1 MFVEAVWVHLVAFG
15 VGQAAAWAYARSGRF
30 WVGATSTA
38 LLWGAADWWLVS
50 RFLLDVGPSR
60 LWGPLLL
67 LHGVAVATAVPY
79 VWARLRRRRGRSTRA
94 TRHRAA
100 LALLLSGAQTQAE
113 SAYRELVWTDAWDP
127 SAWIGLG
134 DVQRRRG
141 DLRSAARSYRRALAV
156 DVRRDLVD
164 LIEHRQAALGI
175 DRSAPNA
182 MASDLPSVAPKEY
195 ASERKSRSKR
205 SVG

>member
-15 VGQAAAWAYARSGRF
+15 AGQAAAWAYARSGRF
-30 WVGATSTA
+30 WVGAASTA

-67 LHGVAVATAVPY
+67 LHGVVVATAVPY
-79 VWARLRRRRGRSTRA
+79 VWARLRRRRGRRTYA
-94 TRHRAA
+94 ARHRAA
-100 LALLLSGAQTQAE
+100 LAMLLRGAQTQAE
-113 SAYRELVWTDAWDP
+113 SAYRELVWTDAWDA

-134 DVQRRRG
+134 DAQRRRG
-141 DLRSAARSYRRALAV
+141 DLRGAARSYGRALAV
-156 DVRRDLVD
+156 DVRRDLAD
-164 LIEHRQAALGI
+164 LIEHRRSALDD
-175 DRSAPNA
+175 DRSASSATARDLPVVA
-182 MASDLPSVAPKEY
+182 PAIDASD
-195 ASERKSRSKR
+195 RKSRPKR